1 MRVTLPWVDLE
12 GVRELMGEDHW
23 RYGFGPNL
31 PELEAAIRWSAAE
44 GLSSAAP
51 EPAALFHPATLDLR
65 GV

>member
-1 MRVTLPWVDLE
+1 
-12 GVRELMGEDHW
+12 VRALMGEDHW
-23 RYGFGPNL
+23 RYGFRPNL

-44 GLSSAAP
+44 GLASEAP